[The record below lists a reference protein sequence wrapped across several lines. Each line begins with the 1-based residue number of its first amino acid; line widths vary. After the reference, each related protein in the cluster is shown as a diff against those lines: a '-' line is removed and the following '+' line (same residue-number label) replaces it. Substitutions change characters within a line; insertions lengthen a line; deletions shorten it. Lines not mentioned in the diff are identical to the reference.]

1 MVQYK
6 HTEDK
11 QARRNERPLSGFV
24 RGERILRKKEKNER
38 LWIERESDRE
48 REAGNSRP
56 DHMTESIVI
65 LSEKGL
71 EQSISPSGPS
81 KKRETDRKTHPEMER
96 EGERSAA

>member
-24 RGERILRKKEKNER
+24 RGERILRKKEKNKR

-48 REAGNSRP
+48 RERQEIA
-56 DHMTESIVI
+56 
-65 LSEKGL
+65 
-71 EQSISPSGPS
+71 
-81 KKRETDRKTHPEMER
+81 DRIT
-96 EGERSAA
+96 

>member
-1 MVQYK
+1 
-6 HTEDK
+6 
-11 QARRNERPLSGFV
+11 
-24 RGERILRKKEKNER
+24 
-38 LWIERESDRE
+38 
-48 REAGNSRP
+48 
-56 DHMTESIVI
+56 MTESIVI

>member
-1 MVQYK
+1 M
-6 HTEDK
+6 D
-11 QARRNERPLSGFV
+11 
-24 RGERILRKKEKNER
+24 RKRKR
-38 LWIERESDRE
+38 QRE

>member
-24 RGERILRKKEKNER
+24 RGERILRKKEKNEK
-38 LWIERESDRE
+38 EKATERE